1 MYRETPVPAG
11 PVDAAAHPAESQLR
25 MEKVIMDEASDGAE
39 RRRWDQATL
48 KDGDWLIPV
57 PPSGRSGVIGRT
69 DEPGPAASSSTLA
82 LSADEPRRVLSA
94 LSDGPGF
101 AVLRGLAVDGLSD
114 EACADLCRSVISVAG
129 APRPRESAT
138 PMDDLLT
145 TPHAPTPAS
154 REGSHAGVKVAAL
167 APHTDRAG
175 PPGPPRFLALLCVRP
190 ASTGGD
196 TVLISGHSVH
206 QRLLDCR
213 PAVLPELYRDFHFGS
228 EPALARTAPV
238 FTRASNRTTV
248 QYNRYQIERGHQAA
262 GHPLTPAQ
270 TDALDAFDEAL
281 RHQAPLLRLQLRR
294 GDLLLLDNHTILHA
308 RTAYTDPHRQRCLTR
323 AWAD

>member
-1 MYRETPVPAG
+1 
-11 PVDAAAHPAESQLR
+11 
-25 MEKVIMDEASDGAE
+25 MEEASGGTE
-39 RRRWDQATL
+39 RRRWDRATPE
-48 KDGDWLIPV
+48 DGDWLIPL
-57 PPSGRSGVIGRT
+57 PPSGRSGLTGSAGEV
-69 DEPGPAASSSTLA
+69 GPQET
-82 LSADEPRRVLSA
+82 RRVLSA
-94 LSDGPGF
+94 LSNGPEF

-114 EACADLCRSVISVAG
+114 QACAHLCRSVISMAG
-129 APRPRESAT
+129 APRPRESAA

-145 TPHAPTPAS
+145 TQQAPAPAS
-154 REGSHAGVKVAAL
+154 AEGSSRADVEVAAL

-190 ASTGGD
+190 APTGGE

-206 QRLLDCR
+206 QRLLDYR
-213 PAVLPELYRDFHFGS
+213 PAVLPELYRDFHFGA
-228 EPALARTAPV
+228 ETALARTAPV
-238 FTRASNRTTV
+238 FARTGTHITV

-262 GHPLTPAQ
+262 GRPLTPAQ

-281 RHQAPLLRLQLRR
+281 RHQAPLLVLQLRR
-294 GDLLLLDNHTILHA
+294 GDLLLLNNHTMLHG